1 MASLLFTVG
10 GTVVNA
16 LDFSF
21 ALFCIECTSFAFS
34 MLTDHG
40 GEESKDMI

>member
-16 LDFSF
+16 LDFSG
-21 ALFCIECTSFAFS
+21 TSFAFS